1 MIDPDPRLL
10 SEAIALAEPIAFRT
24 IPFDRLTFDLLK
36 ALQRKLEGH
45 IKRDTDNP
53 EVLKYLL
60 MTHPEAQQ
68 ATQ

>member
-1 MIDPDPRLL
+1 MIDIDPQRI
-10 SEAIALAEPIAFRT
+10 SDAIALAEPIAFRT
-24 IPFDRLTFDLLK
+24 IPFDRLAFDLLK
-36 ALQRKLEGH
+36 TLQRKLEER